1 MVIGGTLIIPNGA
14 IFLFFNYV
22 KNRKEGVTKSL
33 GFWDTLVLISKRSFF
48 EAVSKRLGTFTK
60 REMTIDRIHSIAEIK
75 NA

>member
-33 GFWDTLVLISKRSFF
+33 GFWDTL
-48 EAVSKRLGTFTK
+48 FTYL
-60 REMTIDRIHSIAEIK
+60 TWV
-75 NA
+75 N